1 MPDTSALYAQDFFAW
16 TRAQAALLET
26 GQLSALDIPHLI
38 EEMLALG
45 SSEQSQLGNRLI
57 VLLAHLLKGLWTA
70 QHQPLV
76 YDSNQRGWRISCRN
90 QRREIAKLLR
100 RNSSLRPTVP
110 EEVLE
115 SYPSA
120 RGEAALAL
128 GLTEEMLPP
137 ECPWTPEQVLQAD
150 WWPV

>member
-1 MPDTSALYAQDFFAW
+1 MPDDSALYAQDFFAW

-57 VLLAHLLKGLWTA
+57 VLLAHLLKGLWTSE
-70 QHQPLV
+70 HQPLV
-76 YDSNQRGWRISCRN
+76 YDYNQRGWQVTCRT
-90 QRREIAKLLR
+90 QRLGIAKLLR
-100 RNSSLRPTVP
+100 RNPSLRPTVP

-115 SYPSA
+115 SYPVA

-128 GLTEEMLPP
+128 GILEDMLPP
-137 ECPWTPEQVLQAD
+137 ECPWSADDVLQAD
-150 WWPV
+150 FWPA